1 MDIKSGFRSGGE
13 SIPWKNIKLLKVYED
28 IVSKSNSKID
38 GSIGLWFSD
47 NGKGP
52 RSNFESVELTYEV

>member
-1 MDIKSGFRSGGE
+1 LE
-13 SIPWKNIKLLKVYED
+13 EYKLILVNEE

-38 GSIGLWFSD
+38 ESIGLWFSD

-52 RSNFESVELTYEV
+52 RSNFESVELTFEV